1 MKGFGS
7 KAFQCREGEEMP
19 WQSENRNR
27 KDVALGMPST
37 SLGYGG
43 EPNSR
48 SFKLAGMLKQQKKEL
63 V

>member
-7 KAFQCREGEEMP
+7 KAFQCREGEKMP
-19 WQSENRNR
+19 WQGENRNR
-27 KDVALGMPST
+27 KDVALGTPST

-43 EPNSR
+43 EDNSQ
-48 SFKLAGMLKQQKKEL
+48 SFKLAEMLKQQKKDL